1 MKLECKNENYAATIV
16 QINKVV
22 ELDGCDNVQ
31 AAIIM
36 GNQVIVSKDTKVGD
50 IGLYF
55 PLETQLTNKYL
66 SSNNL
71 YRKTELNIDTS
82 KKGYFEENGRIRCVK
97 FRGYKSEGL
106 FMPIESLRFTFGNIG
121 AVTINYEK
129 YFKLGD
135 TFDSVDGVEICKKYV
150 IRERV
155 SIEQNTPKSKKPKV
169 KRIIDTQ
176 FRFHQDTSQ
185 LYKNLHKI
193 KLDSI
198 ISITYK
204 IHGTSGISS
213 YVLVNK
219 PLKWYEKLLR
229 KLGVQI
235 PTTMYDYIHSS
246 RKVVKTENNL
256 STGFYNVDIWGL
268 AHNFIKDY
276 LTKGMTVYYEIAGYL
291 PNGNMIQKDYD
302 YGAEH
307 GKFKIFIYRITQTN
321 VDGKVFEYS
330 AKQVQQWAWANGFL
344 PVPELY
350 YGTVTEFL
358 GNFTIEGSYTKEE
371 EFYELLKHWFTEK
384 QCFLCNNIVP
394 EEGCVV
400 RVEGLDFEAYKVKSN
415 KFYER
420 ETKLLDKGESDI
432 ESEN

>member
-1 MKLECKNENYAATIV
+1 MKIECKNENYAATVV
-16 QINKVV
+16 QINKLV
-22 ELDGCDNVQ
+22 ELEGCDNVQ

-55 PLETQLTNKYL
+55 PLETQLSEKYL

-71 YRKTELNIDTS
+71 YRKPELNIDSS

-97 FRGYKSEGL
+97 FRGHKSEGL
-106 FMPIESLRFTFGNIG
+106 FMPIDSLRFVFDNIG
-121 AVTINYEK
+121 AVTIDYGK

-135 TFDSVDGVEICKKYV
+135 TFDNIDGIEICKKYV
-150 IRERV
+150 IKERV
-155 SIEQNTPKSKKPKV
+155 SGEQNIPKSKKPKV
-169 KRIIDTQ
+169 ERIIDTQ

-193 KLDSI
+193 QLDSL
-198 ISITYK
+198 ISVTYK

-229 KLGVQI
+229 KIGVDI

-246 RKVVKTENNL
+246 RKVIKTELNA
-256 STGFYNVDIWGL
+256 SGGFYNEDIWGL
-268 AHNFIKDY
+268 AHNELKEY
-276 LTKGMTVYYEIAGYL
+276 LTKGMTIYYEIAGFL
-291 PNGNMIQKDYD
+291 PSGKQIQKDYD
-302 YGAEH
+302 YGAEQ
-307 GKFKIFIYRITQTN
+307 GKYKIFIYRITQTN
-321 VDGKVFEYS
+321 VDGKVYEYS
-330 AKQVQQWAWANGFL
+330 AKQVQQWAWARGL
-344 PVPELY
+344 VPVPELY
-350 YGTVTEFL
+350 YGTVIDFL
-358 GNFTIEGSYTKEE
+358 GDFALETVNNKEE

-384 QCFLCNNIVP
+384 QCFLCNNEVP

-400 RVEGLDFEAYKVKSN
+400 RVEGLDFEAYKLKSN